1 MLEKRGHTLDVLFPL
16 GVLAI
21 YAVAAAM
28 VLLLA
33 ADGYRDSLDRAN
45 RSFGA
50 STALAYVTE
59 KLRAGD
65 REDAV
70 RVETLGDCPA
80 LVVSVNREDSWY
92 DTYIYCYDGSLR
104 ELMVKRELTPQPDM
118 GRALLELEQFEP
130 QWAAD
135 GLLRLVCAHQGE
147 TDTRYVNLKAGEG
160 YPCG

>member
-1 MLEKRGHTLDVLFPL
+1 MEKRRHTLDVLFPL
-16 GVLAI
+16 GLLAI
-21 YAVAAAM
+21 YALAAAGA
-28 VLLLA
+28 VLLA
-33 ADGYRDSLDRAN
+33 AHSYRSSLTRADRD
-45 RSFGA
+45 FGCT
-50 STALAYVTE
+50 TALAYVVE

-65 REDAV
+65 EAEAV
-70 RVETLGDCPA
+70 RVDALGDCPA
-80 LVVSVNREDSWY
+80 LVLCVNREGSWY
-92 DTYIYCYDGSLR
+92 DTYIYCYGGSLR

-118 GRALLELEQFEP
+118 GRALLELEQFQP

>member
-21 YAVAAAM
+21 YAVAAAL

-33 ADGYRDSLDRAN
+33 ADGYRDSLDRAD

-65 REDAV
+65 REDAD
-70 RVETLGDCPA
+70 EAMP
-80 LVVSVNREDSWY
+80 
-92 DTYIYCYDGSLR
+92 
-104 ELMVKRELTPQPDM
+104 
-118 GRALLELEQFEP
+118 
-130 QWAAD
+130 AAD
-135 GLLRLVCAHQGE
+135 NENNNDFPCDPRWEALRK
-147 TDTRYVNLKAGEG
+147 LKDNN
-160 YPCG
+160 